1 MRRFANIDLER
12 RASEEIGCDD
22 NPASCGHL
30 FEKHFVARV
39 GPAVT
44 NVAAAV
50 RDGERQGVVPEDAD
64 LEAVRGFLDA
74 ILPALAELERS
85 IPETIAAPQ

>member
-1 MRRFANIDLER
+1 M
-12 RASEEIGCDD
+12 C
-22 NPASCGHL
+22 
-30 FEKHFVARV
+30 
-39 GPAVT
+39 
-44 NVAAAV
+44 
-50 RDGERQGVVPEDAD
+50 ERQGVVPEDAD